1 MIKKKIR
8 SFALS
13 HKKEQYMITD
23 CISVF
28 RIKRMTE
35 KAADHLRDK
44 GFVVTI
50 Y

>member
-1 MIKKKIR
+1 MIEKIR

-13 HKKEQYMITD
+13 HHKKEQYIITD
-23 CISVF
+23 YVSVF

-44 GFVVTI
+44 GFVVAI